1 MTDELKRKIASAENM
16 AVRQRNYRRARDRA
30 LARLAQAHRGEYL
43 ELLAKEKEADEQEGK
58 RWRNLTG
65 PDVSTDLDYSTN
77 RTSKTRGDTSVNTQN
92 ESDNE

>member
-58 RWRNLTG
+58 RWHYHSNNDVDLWSLVTG
-65 PDVSTDLDYSTN
+65 
-77 RTSKTRGDTSVNTQN
+77 KTGKSRGNTADISQDKG
-92 ESDNE
+92 DNE